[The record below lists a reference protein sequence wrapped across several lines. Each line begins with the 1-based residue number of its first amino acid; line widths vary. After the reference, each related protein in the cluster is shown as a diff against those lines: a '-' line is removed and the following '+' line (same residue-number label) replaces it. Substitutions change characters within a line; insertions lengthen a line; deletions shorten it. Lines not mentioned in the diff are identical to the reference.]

1 MVISAKKG
9 SCSQSMNINPGSC
22 YFTGNYGFKDKSN
35 GLLMNKQFEI
45 LKVNGKDFTHID
57 YQYGPQLDM
66 VNYDTTYIG
75 YIKNGTWYSTQNM
88 IKIDDKKITGIYK
101 FCIQFVNGGQNVA
114 EACLYNYNN
123 TRPTLKLTLKYTR
136 TGAQKEVTVTLDAD
150 MEGGTGGGGDVL
162 QPAT

>member
-1 MVISAKKG
+1 MEVKFM
-9 SCSQSMNINPGSC
+9 QRE
-22 YFTGNYGFKDKSN
+22 DK
-35 GLLMNKQFEI
+35 L
-45 LKVNGKDFTHID
+45 
-57 YQYGPQLDM
+57 
-66 VNYDTTYIG
+66 
-75 YIKNGTWYSTQNM
+75 IKNLQKD
-88 IKIDDKKITGIYK
+88 IKNLELRIDDKKITGIYK

-136 TGAQKEVTVTLDAD
+136 TGAQKEVTVTIDAD

>member
-1 MVISAKKG
+1 
-9 SCSQSMNINPGSC
+9 
-22 YFTGNYGFKDKSN
+22 
-35 GLLMNKQFEI
+35 MNKQFEI

-136 TGAQKEVTVTLDAD
+136 TGAQKEVTVTIDAD
-150 MEGGTGGGGDVL
+150 MEGGTGGGGDVFL
-162 QPAT
+162 PAT